1 MQSSPTRP
9 PCRGASGLPRT
20 FAPGAGVFS
29 STAGFRNRIA
39 CLSSIAKYGQFFL
52 DGKPFQIALYFEQDR
67 ISRSFCP
74 FSPGR
79 QNRDLL
85 EAHTFG
91 RSKPVNAQ
99 IFEVIGQETSAGLEP
114 RLRNHEDQ
122 NAVRFEPA
130 ISVFKKNEFEPLVSA
145 LA

>member
-1 MQSSPTRP
+1 MPVLEKLQ
-9 PCRGASGLPRT
+9 
-20 FAPGAGVFS
+20 
-29 STAGFRNRIA
+29 AGFSNRIA
-39 CLSSIAKYGQFFL
+39 YVSSIAKYVQFFL

-67 ISRSFCP
+67 ISRPLCP
-74 FSPGR
+74 LSPGR

-114 RLRNHEDQ
+114 RLWNNEDE
-122 NAVRFEPA
+122 NAIRLEPA
-130 ISVFKKNEFEPLVSA
+130 VSVFKKNEFEPLVSA